1 MEYEIRSL
9 GATSGN
15 EGYVNVYMRAD
26 PLTNT
31 GNDNF
36 YDCRLDFPIQDT
48 SLFTSGDA
56 TRELVI
62 DHTTTTTSFGA
73 RNGFTCGT
81 SPYSIGQYPAN
92 NPNAVFGVG
101 NGELYTFTLDT
112 GSTNQDNQGLEVCSC
127 ARQTFCIILFV
138 VKYSPYSHC
147 SYLCIFLYR
156 RVGPML

>member
-1 MEYEIRSL
+1 MEYEVRSL
-9 GATSGN
+9 GVSSGS
-15 EGYVNVYMRAD
+15 EGYVNVYMRSGV
-26 PLTNT
+26 NT
-31 GNDNF
+31 NF
-36 YDCRLDFPIQDT
+36 YDCRLDFLIQDT
-48 SLFTSGDA
+48 SLFTSGGA
-56 TRELVI
+56 TREIVI

-73 RNGFTCGT
+73 RNGFTCGDST
-81 SPYSIGQYPAN
+81 PYSIGGFLAKYSD
-92 NPNAVFGVG
+92 AVFGVG